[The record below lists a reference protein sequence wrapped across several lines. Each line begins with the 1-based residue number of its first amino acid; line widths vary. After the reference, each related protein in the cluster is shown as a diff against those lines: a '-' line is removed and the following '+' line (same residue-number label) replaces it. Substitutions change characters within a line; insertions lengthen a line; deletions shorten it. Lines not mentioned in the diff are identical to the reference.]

1 MAETHGLL
9 IYERLMSFAEYRKEN
24 GNEMQQAVYSDL
36 VDYLSGISPDNDREA
51 LQSVMRI
58 TYELTELY
66 VAGEREIEKAGWRNE
81 YIDELKEIYA
91 IIALTKPREFEQEA
105 ERIVNNTDTFPI
117 MSVEVGFKNDPDL
130 FFRAEMWRDELIMLQ
145 TMLSTKEDRE
155 GTDFKVINL
164 SDGGMLTIDLNEV
177 LFVNCSPYVEDEN
190 TTIEMEFVDDDY
202 FDEEL

>member
-1 MAETHGLL
+1 
-9 IYERLMSFAEYRKEN
+9 
-24 GNEMQQAVYSDL
+24 
-36 VDYLSGISPDNDREA
+36 
-51 LQSVMRI
+51 
-58 TYELTELY
+58 
-66 VAGEREIEKAGWRNE
+66 
-81 YIDELKEIYA
+81 
-91 IIALTKPREFEQEA
+91 
-105 ERIVNNTDTFPI
+105 
-117 MSVEVGFKNDPDL
+117 MSVEVGFKNEPDL

-145 TMLSTKEDRE
+145 AMLSAKEDRE